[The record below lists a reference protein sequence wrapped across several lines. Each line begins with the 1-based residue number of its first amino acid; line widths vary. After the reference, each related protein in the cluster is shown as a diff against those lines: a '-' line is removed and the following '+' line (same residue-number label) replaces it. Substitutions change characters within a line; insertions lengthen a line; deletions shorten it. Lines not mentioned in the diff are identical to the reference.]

1 MLTNCKSL
9 TVAVF
14 LSSLFFP
21 RSMQIS
27 LTARAYGGKEKRKLV
42 WMSYRGKSEHCSVV
56 MALQST
62 SYLSSL
68 HIQEKCVEE

>member
-1 MLTNCKSL
+1 
-9 TVAVF
+9 
-14 LSSLFFP
+14 
-21 RSMQIS
+21 MQIS